1 MATQRPGLKAN
12 GSLCA
17 SVMPSMPIV
26 CRLMSISSQ
35 ERLPP
40 APANLPPICLESRH
54 RGTSKVFPSSIQV
67 ATPRK
72 SCAGE
77 IKDARIPLSCV
88 GWRSSSGTGDS
99 MRLSRV
105 CDLPACSHVSPAF
118 PRRADQR
125 QSAWRLKSDRPSYA
139 PCSYQMSDVSSYSS
153 TNGVYCRLHSTAAI
167 SRVNK

>member
-1 MATQRPGLKAN
+1 MRVTEGLSWQEEGAEMATQRPGLKAN

-105 CDLPACSHVSPAF
+105 CDLPACHVSRFPTKSRPA
-118 PRRADQR
+118 
-125 QSAWRLKSDRPSYA
+125 
-139 PCSYQMSDVSSYSS
+139 
-153 TNGVYCRLHSTAAI
+153 
-167 SRVNK
+167 RVATEI

>member
-26 CRLMSISSQ
+26 CLMSISSQ
-35 ERLPP
+35 DRLPP

-72 SCAGE
+72 SC
-77 IKDARIPLSCV
+77 
-88 GWRSSSGTGDS
+88 W
-99 MRLSRV
+99 
-105 CDLPACSHVSPAF
+105 
-118 PRRADQR
+118 
-125 QSAWRLKSDRPSYA
+125 
-139 PCSYQMSDVSSYSS
+139 
-153 TNGVYCRLHSTAAI
+153 
-167 SRVNK
+167 